1 VSQNRVPSPF
11 LDNVQIEEE
20 TDRPSFLECL
30 NDSPWLWWPIE
41 LPSRTTPLSLFQLL
55 KASVFYAAL
64 PFFISFFAM
73 LGAVYLP
80 SSFLMAGVFPQL
92 QMGTLMLAAGWW
104 LVFLLLLSV
113 PFTVWNK
120 RAKRLNAFLR
130 TQAQKSSFGAP
141 LASQG
146 QASVASTVL
155 QSAWQSTRPT
165 LTHVYPQWQQFGAS
179 ISEAV
184 AAPFSWAGLTMVL
197 LGFPVIIMSFSLV
210 FLPSLLKG
218 VGEDM
223 AKMQPALALK
233 PMLVDVAPLSF
244 EATQLN
250 DFALDRRLCCLHSR
264 SEEKENQHE
273 YQKSL
278 PALQRQT
285 DQGAQIKA
293 EYRPLNFKRPLSMM
307 LPTSGWM
314 NGQMGQYQTVCSP
327 EGKCLFY
334 EQDPNLTQR
343 RLVIPQA
350 SKRDRRGLFLEYRAI
365 KTDFDLSQKGLGE
378 ILTTTPTSLPWFAL
392 PQETLKHFN
401 RLMNKFFLL
410 STRQNVYFLQSDR
423 WQAYQLGHPEKD
435 NWVQVVLF
443 DHHEGWLTLNFGTR
457 SGAKE
462 AFTQK
467 EIQDIL
473 ASLEPMVEME
483 VPESHLDKAVDLGSK
498 PLGEAA
504 QSEKTSLFDQTGV
517 DQEID

>member
-1 VSQNRVPSPF
+1 
-11 LDNVQIEEE
+11 
-20 TDRPSFLECL
+20 
-30 NDSPWLWWPIE
+30 
-41 LPSRTTPLSLFQLL
+41 
-55 KASVFYAAL
+55 
-64 PFFISFFAM
+64 
-73 LGAVYLP
+73 
-80 SSFLMAGVFPQL
+80 
-92 QMGTLMLAAGWW
+92 
-104 LVFLLLLSV
+104 
-113 PFTVWNK
+113 
-120 RAKRLNAFLR
+120 
-130 TQAQKSSFGAP
+130 
-141 LASQG
+141 
-146 QASVASTVL
+146 
-155 QSAWQSTRPT
+155 
-165 LTHVYPQWQQFGAS
+165 
-179 ISEAV
+179 
-184 AAPFSWAGLTMVL
+184 
-197 LGFPVIIMSFSLV
+197 
-210 FLPSLLKG
+210 
-218 VGEDM
+218 
-223 AKMQPALALK
+223 
-233 PMLVDVAPLSF
+233 
-244 EATQLN
+244 
-250 DFALDRRLCCLHSR
+250 
-264 SEEKENQHE
+264 
-273 YQKSL
+273 
-278 PALQRQT
+278 
-285 DQGAQIKA
+285 
-293 EYRPLNFKRPLSMM
+293 
-307 LPTSGWM
+307 
-314 NGQMGQYQTVCSP
+314 
-327 EGKCLFY
+327 
-334 EQDPNLTQR
+334 
-343 RLVIPQA
+343 VIPQA

>member
-1 VSQNRVPSPF
+1 VSEASGQ
-11 LDNVQIEEE
+11 DA
-20 TDRPSFLECL
+20 PSFLECL
-30 NDSPWLWWPIE
+30 NDSPWLWWPIL
-41 LPSRTTPLSLFQLL
+41 LPSRTTPLSVLQLL
-55 KASVFYAAL
+55 RASVFYAAL
-64 PFFISFFAM
+64 PFILSFFAM

-80 SSFLMAGVFPQL
+80 SSYLMAGAFPQL
-92 QMGTLMLAAGWW
+92 GMGTLILAAGWW
-104 LVFLLLLSV
+104 MVFLLLLSV
-113 PFTVWNK
+113 PFSLWNK
-120 RAKRLNAFLR
+120 RAKRLNTFLR
-130 TQAQKSSFGAP
+130 GQQQKSSFGAP
-141 LASQG
+141 LSASG
-146 QASVASTVL
+146 QASGTSTVL

-197 LGFPVIIMSFSLV
+197 VGFPVIIMAFSLV

-223 AKMQPALALK
+223 AKMQPALAIK
-233 PMLVDVAPLSF
+233 PMLVDVAPLAF
-244 EATQLN
+244 EATQIN

-264 SEEKENQHE
+264 LDSKDLQNKDVQNQENASQAL
-273 YQKSL
+273 KSL
-278 PALQRQT
+278 PALQAS
-285 DQGAQIKA
+285 GAQIKQ
-293 EYRPLNFKRPLSMM
+293 EYRPLTFKRPLSLM
-307 LPTSGWM
+307 LPTSGWVS
-314 NGQMGQYQTVCSP
+314 GQMGQYQTVCSP

-334 EQDPNLTQR
+334 EQDPNLTKP

-350 SKRDRRGLFLEYRAI
+350 SKRDRRGLFLEYRAL

-378 ILTTTPTSLPWFAL
+378 VLTTTPKSLPWFAL
-392 PQETLKHFN
+392 PHETLKHFN

-457 SGAKE
+457 SGARE
-462 AFTQK
+462 TFTQK

-473 ASLEPMVEME
+473 ASLEPMVELE
-483 VPESHLDKAVDLGSK
+483 VSEEHLEKAVDLGSK
-498 PLGEAA
+498 PTAKLNLEKS
-504 QSEKTSLFDQTGV
+504 SERLFDQTGV
-517 DQEID
+517 DADEGI